1 MDTVRAHEETTT
13 IGYKRIVRFETVTT
27 NCIEI
32 MLNSQRGPVCINNI
46 GAYYSGNDD
55 AFSSQQ
61 ATTENDESLPLLASA
76 NGNEI
81 LIDLYAQQNVS
92 KLFYT
97 PQPDSGIIYNYSV
110 FTANKN
116 AKGNGMI
123 KRNKIASGEFSNI
136 KNNPIEQSI
145 SFANVKTRY
154 LILKAESMTDENG
167 PVKFKKIRV
176 E

>member
-55 AFSSQQ
+55 AFLSQHESK
-61 ATTENDESLPLLASA
+61 ANEKSLPLTTSIK
-76 NGNEI
+76 GNEI
-81 LIDLYAQQNVS
+81 IIDLHTPQNVS
-92 KLFYT
+92 KLYYT
-97 PQPDSGIIYNYSV
+97 PQSDNGIIYNYSV
-110 FTANKN
+110 YTA
-116 AKGNGMI
+116 AKSVKKI
-123 KRNKIASGEFSNI
+123 ALTKLKKIASGEFSNI

-154 LILKAESMTDENG
+154 LILKAESIVDENG
-167 PVKFKKIRV
+167 TVKFKKIRV